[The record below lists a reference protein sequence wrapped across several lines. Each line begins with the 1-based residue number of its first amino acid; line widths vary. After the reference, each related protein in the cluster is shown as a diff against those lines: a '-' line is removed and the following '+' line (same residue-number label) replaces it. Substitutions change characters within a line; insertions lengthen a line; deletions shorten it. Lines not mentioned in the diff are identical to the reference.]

1 MATDWFEAIDNY
13 CERTDASLWAEPLN
27 AFSNLAFIVAFVAGL
42 WCYRRYR
49 QETGRQRWEFIL
61 LLALLCAMVVMG
73 TWAGSQILHRVN
85 ERAFTILY
93 KTVLTVIAVRL
104 VVAEVL
110 ELL

>member
-27 AFSNLAFIVAFVAGL
+27 AFSNLAFIAAFVAGL

-61 LLALLCAMVVMG
+61 LLALLCGIGVGSFLFHTFA
-73 TWAGSQILHRVN
+73 TRWA
-85 ERAFTILY
+85 
-93 KTVLTVIAVRL
+93 L
-104 VVAEVL
+104 VADVGPITL
-110 ELL
+110 F